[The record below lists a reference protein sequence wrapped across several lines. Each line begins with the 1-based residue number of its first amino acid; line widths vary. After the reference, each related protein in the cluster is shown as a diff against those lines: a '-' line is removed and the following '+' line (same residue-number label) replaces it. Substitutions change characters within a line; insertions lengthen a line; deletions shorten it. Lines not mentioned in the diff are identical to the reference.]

1 MIGNLLPAD
10 ERAFRERLVILIPRL
25 RSLARGLTG
34 SRGDADDLVQA
45 TCERAIK
52 RWRQWSGEGRLEG
65 WLFRMMRNL
74 WHDGLRARKADRL
87 DANTPSDE
95 LIGQNGA
102 STQIGSVELDEVRR
116 EIARLPVDQQMAL
129 MLVCVEGFTYEEAA
143 GLLDIPVGTVR
154 SRLSRAR
161 QALIERF
168 DRTD

>member
-1 MIGNLLPAD
+1 
-10 ERAFRERLVILIPRL
+10 
-25 RSLARGLTG
+25 
-34 SRGDADDLVQA
+34 
-45 TCERAIK
+45 
-52 RWRQWSGEGRLEG
+52 
-65 WLFRMMRNL
+65 MMRNL